1 MKRAIFS
8 GIAVAGALIGF
19 PALAANPAQSEEAQR
34 LLLAQQQPGGGQQ
47 QPGSQQQYGGGKQ
60 PGGGV
65 RALW

>member
-47 QPGSQQQYGGGKQ
+47 QPGGQQQQ